1 MATDTIWWQR
11 FGSTLVQ
18 VMACCLTASSQYLGQ
33 CWLIISNVQWHSSEG
48 NFRRDTLPS
57 IAKITSKVTYLN
69 LKITPT
75 FPRGQWVRMAVCQR
89 RVKFQNISAWQKLIT
104 IFQQLAINRSN
115 FNLNLPHQWHH
126 MASLGHNELNSYL
139 AVSLML
145 SQSWTESDTTTSLVP
160 KGLNSIPTGLIST
173 NQLA

>member
-1 MATDTIWWQR
+1 MVTLTEIWGNI
-11 FGSTLVQ
+11 GSGNGTWRHQAITLANVDLSW
-18 VMACCLTASSQYLGQ
+18 VMSSDIHLKV
-33 CWLIISNVQWHSSEG
+33 ISEEIHQ
-48 NFRRDTLPS
+48 PS
-57 IAKITSKVTYLN
+57 IAKIGFKVTYLS
-69 LKITPT
+69 LKIIAT
-75 FPRGQWVRMAVCQR
+75 FPRGQWVKMTMCQK
-89 RVKFQNISAWQKLIT
+89 RVKFRNISAWQKLT
-104 IFQQLAINRSN
+104 TFFQQLAINRSN

-139 AVSLML
+139 AVSSML